1 MRLTPSRVRY
11 WKRYQPTDLRSA
23 MDACLEY
30 AREAHNLSVDHVA
43 ERMGLGT
50 KWTLYKLVGELKMTA
65 AQIRSFEHACGIN
78 LVTRY
83 LASSAGLLAI
93 DMPTGRKPGTEDLS
107 HLQQVLLDATQA
119 LVQFYAAHAEADAVI
134 AKVTAGLAELA
145 WQRENVSRSAQPQLD
160 FNSREGN

>member
-1 MRLTPSRVRY
+1 MRLTPSRVRF
-11 WKRYQPTDLRSA
+11 WKRCQPTDLRSA

-50 KWTLYKLVGELKMTA
+50 KWTLYKLVGELKMSA

-78 LVTRY
+78 LVSRY
-83 LASSAGLLAI
+83 VASSAGLLAI
-93 DMPTGRKPGTEDLS
+93 EIPTGKAQGGEDVAV
-107 HLQQVLLDATQA
+107 LQGALNDAVGMLLR
-119 LVQFYAAHAEADAVI
+119 FYRGQMPADAVLE
-134 AKVTAGLAELA
+134 AVGAALAELA

-160 FNSREGN
+160 FTQGDAS